1 MLVGKL
7 RLPECSHYGDRR
19 NDREWP
25 ERLIHLK
32 FREIT
37 WSDVM
42 VDRLETITL
51 LLSEKTV
58 APIVSRDF
66 RLTEI
71 ARDYAML
78 LNRTS

>member
-25 ERLIHLK
+25 ERLTHLK

-51 LLSEKTV
+51 LLSEKT
-58 APIVSRDF
+58 ASPIVSSDF

-71 ARDYAML
+71 ARD
-78 LNRTS
+78 